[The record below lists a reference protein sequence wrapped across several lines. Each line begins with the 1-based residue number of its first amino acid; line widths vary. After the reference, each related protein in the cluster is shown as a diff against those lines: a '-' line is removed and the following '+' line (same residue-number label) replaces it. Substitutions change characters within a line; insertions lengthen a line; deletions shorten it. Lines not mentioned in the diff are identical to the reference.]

1 MLADPN
7 RAGGMILLP
16 SSSVG
21 FLTKLCQPRDPA
33 LEREL

>member
-7 RAGGMILLP
+7 RAGGMILLT